1 MRTHAQMLQPR
12 ILGQRHR
19 DGRAQAAGVGV
30 SVDEVAHCAQ
40 VRGVFGECEADRRFQ
55 GLRAVGVE
63 QLQEPAGEHTQMG
76 TAFSGAQ
83 EQRGCAGRGVMQA
96 VLCAMRARGA
106 FVSDKS
112 LDMGRLFDLHAAIRC
127 CAGEWQ

>member
-19 DGRAQAAGVGV
+19 DGRAQARGVGV
-30 SVDEVAHCAQ
+30 GVDEVAHCAQ
-40 VRGVFGECEADRRFQ
+40 MRGVFGKGGADGRLQ

-63 QLQEPAGEHTQMG
+63 QLQKSAGEHAQIG
-76 TAFSGAQ
+76 TALGRAQ

-96 VLCAMRARGA
+96 VLCAVRARGA
-106 FVSDKS
+106 LVSDKS